1 MFVCNQVTV
10 SEFEHVKYDIA
21 IFHTGTIWQA
31 RLRRHSMQTL
41 YYKKKTLFAQLDI
54 LNVNTC
60 YQHNPLNDLTR
71 VINMCTLNI

>member
-41 YYKKKTLFAQLDI
+41 YYKK
-54 LNVNTC
+54 
-60 YQHNPLNDLTR
+60 NPICAIR
-71 VINMCTLNI
+71 YFKS

>member
-10 SEFEHVKYDIA
+10 SEFEHVKNDIA

-41 YYKKKTLFAQLDI
+41 YYKK
-54 LNVNTC
+54 
-60 YQHNPLNDLTR
+60 NPICAIR
-71 VINMCTLNI
+71 YFKS